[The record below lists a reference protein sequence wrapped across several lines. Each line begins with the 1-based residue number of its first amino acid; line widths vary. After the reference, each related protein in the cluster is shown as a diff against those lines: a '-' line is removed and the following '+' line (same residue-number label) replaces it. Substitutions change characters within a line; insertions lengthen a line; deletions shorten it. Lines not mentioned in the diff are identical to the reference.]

1 MDIYLAGSNGRH
13 DLVALAVE
21 GNIQKYIRG
30 GQMDIYLAGENGKGR
45 ILNAFI
51 RGGYDINDVS
61 PEEILNM
68 EIYLA
73 GGVSGNLS
81 PEWRKVSEK
90 LRGGQNA
97 TDLYLSGNGAW
108 IYPSNGSKL
117 LSPTGANQFCVLES
131 FYYTSADDILI
142 PLIPYFKK
150 FMLDSGAFSFM
161 QGNGGKPNFDEYL
174 ERYITFI
181 NQNKVDL
188 FFELDI
194 DSVVGYEKVKEY
206 RRRLEKGTGKQCIP
220 VWHKSRGKQEF
231 LKMCEE
237 YSYVAIGGI
246 VSKEIT
252 PQEYKYFPWFI
263 NEAHKRNAKIHGLGF
278 TNTAS
283 LSKYHF
289 DSVDSS
295 SWTTGNR
302 FGAIYKF
309 DGKKLL
315 KIDRP
320 PGTRVKHKE
329 TAVNNFVEWVKFAN
343 WAENHL

>member
-1 MDIYLAGSNGRH
+1 
-13 DLVALAVE
+13 
-21 GNIQKYIRG
+21 
-30 GQMDIYLAGENGKGR
+30 MDIYLAGENGKSR
-45 ILNAFI
+45 ILTAFI
-51 RGGYDINDVS
+51 GGGCDVYNVTPEQIINYGHLSCRRRVRQ
-61 PEEILNM
+61 PFRRM
-68 EIYLA
+68 EK
-73 GGVSGNLS
+73 SN
-81 PEWRKVSEK
+81 RKIE
-90 LRGGQNA
+90 GGQNA
-97 TDLYLSGNGAW
+97 TDLYLSGTGVCPYA
-108 IYPSNGSKL
+108 SNGSKL

-131 FYYTSADDILI
+131 FYYISADDILI

-161 QGNGGKPNFDEYL
+161 QGNGGKQNFDEYL
-174 ERYITFI
+174 EKYITFI

>member
-1 MDIYLAGSNGRH
+1 
-13 DLVALAVE
+13 
-21 GNIQKYIRG
+21 
-30 GQMDIYLAGENGKGR
+30 
-45 ILNAFI
+45 
-51 RGGYDINDVS
+51 
-61 PEEILNM
+61 M

-90 LRGGQNA
+90 LRGGYNE
-97 TDLYLSGNGAW
+97 
-108 IYPSNGSKL
+108 YPPRRFGSMEICRGGSDWL
-117 LSPTGANQFCVLES
+117 TPTKANTFCILES
-131 FYYTSADDILI
+131 FAYINNDDILI

-161 QGNGGKPNFDEYL
+161 QGNGGKQNFDEYL

-220 VWHKSRGKQEF
+220 VWHKSRGKDEF
-231 LKMCEE
+231 LKMCDE

-252 PQEYKYFPWFI
+252 SKEYKYFPWFI
-263 NEAHKRNAKIHGLGF
+263 NEAHRRNAKIHGLGF
-278 TNTAS
+278 TNIAS
-283 LSKYHF
+283 LPKYHF

-309 DGKKLL
+309 DGEKLV

-320 PGTRVKHKE
+320 PNTRVKHKE
-329 TAVNNFVEWVKFAN
+329 TAVNNFIEWVKFAKY
-343 WAENHL
+343 AETHF

>member
-1 MDIYLAGSNGRH
+1 M
-13 DLVALAVE
+13 
-21 GNIQKYIRG
+21 
-30 GQMDIYLAGENGKGR
+30 
-45 ILNAFI
+45 
-51 RGGYDINDVS
+51 
-61 PEEILNM
+61 
-68 EIYLA
+68 
-73 GGVSGNLS
+73 
-81 PEWRKVSEK
+81 
-90 LRGGQNA
+90 
-97 TDLYLSGNGAW
+97 YLSGNGAW
-108 IYPSNGSKL
+108 IYASNGSDL
-117 LSPTGANQFCVLES
+117 LTPSGSKQFCVLES
-131 FYYTSADDILI
+131 FYYINADDIMI

-161 QGNGGKPNFDEYL
+161 QGNGGKQNFDEYL

-231 LKMCEE
+231 LKMCEQ
-237 YSYVAIGGI
+237 YSYVGLGGI
-246 VSKEIT
+246 AAKEFT
-252 PQEYKYFPWFI
+252 KEEYKYFPWFI
-263 NEAHKRNAKIHGLGF
+263 NEAHKRNCRIHGLGF
-278 TNTAS
+278 TNTT
-283 LSKYHF
+283 LLHKYHF

-315 KIDRP
+315 RIRKP

-329 TAVNNFVEWVKFAN
+329 TAVNNFVEWVKYAN
-343 WAENHL
+343 WAETHL

>member
-1 MDIYLAGSNGRH
+1 MDIYLAGSNGRR

-51 RGGYDINDVS
+51 GGGYDINNVN
-61 PEEILNM
+61 PEQILNHDS
-68 EIYLA
+68 LCCRRR
-73 GGVSGNLS
+73 VKQ
-81 PEWRKVSEK
+81 P
-90 LRGGQNA
+90 
-97 TDLYLSGNGAW
+97 
-108 IYPSNGSKL
+108 
-117 LSPTGANQFCVLES
+117 FCVLES
-131 FYYTSADDILI
+131 FYYIGEDDILI
-142 PLIPYFKK
+142 PLIPFFKK

-161 QGNGGKPNFDEYL
+161 SGNGGKQNFDEYL
-174 ERYITFI
+174 EKYIAFI
-181 NQNKVDL
+181 NQYKIEQ

-220 VWHKSRGKQEF
+220 VWHKSRGKDEF
-231 LKMCEE
+231 LKMCDE

-252 PQEYKYFPWFI
+252 SKEYKYFPWFI
-263 NEAHKRNAKIHGLGF
+263 NEAHRRNAKIHGLGF
-278 TNTAS
+278 TNIAS
-283 LSKYHF
+283 LPKYHF

-309 DGKKLL
+309 DGEKLV

-320 PGTRVKHKE
+320 PNTRVKHKE
-329 TAVNNFVEWVKFAN
+329 TAVNNFIEWVKFAKY
-343 WAENHL
+343 AETHF